1 MMLGS
6 KISEKYM
13 KDYLSVARKIFEGT
27 KYEAAEEDIKKLADN
42 IDLLERRGLGK
53 LNERLIDARKHTKI
67 FETIAEHNF
76 AVTLLSRHN
85 STIPISY
92 EPEIEGQQRPPDFKV
107 DVGNITYW
115 IQMKDLAKLE
125 RVNRQNKII
134 QKIKEEAKKIK
145 VGKFFSCM
153 LSDDFKESCLPE
165 LIKFIKD
172 KAVTATD
179 EEKFLFKGVGNQ
191 SVEIEFWSAKNIE
204 LSELTLGSSG
214 DLEVVEITGLT
225 KEQIKQSLRNAV
237 GAFDWEIDQRN
248 INLTVMEADNKED
261 IDICDALF
269 GTEYEIICKDS
280 HSWSRKD
287 DGLFSETDFSKR
299 VAGVIAIKRRREQ
312 VNEDDIFPLPPDAES
327 YANYLKKDCGWTD
340 EKIKKTLEW
349 KDPGPIADYNR
360 TLYINNSFKHRHEDI
375 ERLLT
380 FDKIVY
386 YNMRHPMGNGN
397 FGLSR

>member
-1 MMLGS
+1 MLGR
-6 KISEKYM
+6 KVSEKHM

-27 KYEAAEEDIKKLADN
+27 KYEATEEDIKKLADN
-42 IDLLERRGLGK
+42 IALLERRGLGK
-53 LNERLIDARKHTKI
+53 LNQRLIDSDRVVWA
-67 FETIAEHNF
+67 TIAEHNF
-76 AVTLLSRHN
+76 AGILVLRHC

-92 EPEIEGQQRPPDFKV
+92 EPEIGLQRPPDFKV
-107 DVGNITYW
+107 DMGDITYW

-125 RVNRQNKII
+125 RDNRQDKII
-134 QKIKEEAKKIK
+134 QQIKRAAKEIK
-145 VGKFFSCM
+145 VGRFFSCM
-153 LSDDFKESCLPE
+153 LSDNFKESCLPE
-165 LIKFIKD
+165 LIDFIKD
-172 KAVTATD
+172 KATSAAA
-179 EEKFLFKGVGNQ
+179 EESFLFEGENNQ
-191 SVEIEFWSAKNIE
+191 RAEIKFWLAEKIE
-204 LSELTLGSSG
+204 LSELTLGYAG
-214 DLEVVEITGLT
+214 NLNIEERTGLA

-248 INLTVMEADNKED
+248 INLIVMEADNKED

-269 GTEYEIICKDS
+269 GTEYEIICKGS

-312 VNEDDIFPLPPDAES
+312 VNEDDIFPLLPDAES

-360 TLYINNSFKHRHEDI
+360 TLYINNSFKHLHEDI

-386 YNMRHPMGNGN
+386 YNMRPPMGNGN

>member
-1 MMLGS
+1 
-6 KISEKYM
+6 M
-13 KDYLSVARKIFEGT
+13 KDYLSIARKIFEGT
-27 KYEAAEEDIKKLADN
+27 KYKASDEDVKRLADN
-42 IDLLERRGLGK
+42 MALLEKRGLNE
-53 LNERLIDARKHTKI
+53 LNKRLIDARKHTKI

-76 AVTLLSRHN
+76 AVILVSKHSAT
-85 STIPISY
+85 TPINY
-92 EPEIEGQQRPPDFKV
+92 EPNIGLQRPPDFKV
-107 DVGNITYW
+107 EIDDIIFW
-115 IQMKDLAKLE
+115 IQMKDLSKLE
-125 RVNRQNKII
+125 RENRQEKII
-134 QKIKEEAKKIK
+134 QQIKRAAKEIK
-145 VGKFFSCM
+145 VGKFFSCT
-153 LSDDFKESCLPE
+153 LSDDFKKGCLPE
-165 LIKFIKD
+165 LVNFIKD
-172 KAVTATD
+172 KAASAV
-179 EEKFLFKGVGNQ
+179 EGVGFLFEGKNNQ
-191 SVEIEFWSAKNIE
+191 KAEVKFWPAVKMA
-204 LSELTLGSSG
+204 LSELTLGYAG
-214 DLEVVEITGLT
+214 GLEILKITGLA
-225 KEQIKQSLRNAV
+225 KDQIKQSLHNAV
-237 GAFDWEIDQRN
+237 GAFTWETDKRK
-248 INLTVMEADNKED
+248 INLIVMEADNKED

-269 GTEYEIICKDS
+269 GTEYEIFHENS

-287 DGLFSETDFSKR
+287 DGVFGNPDFSKK

-397 FGLSR
+397 F